1 MSNSALADPCLAV
14 VDLALAPKF
23 PLDAAA
29 AVENLAAAEEVSV
42 FPAEELAPELAL
54 GCANSPTSLASVVD
68 AGPEARVR

>member
-1 MSNSALADPCLAV
+1 MSDSALAGPCLAV

-29 AVENLAAAEEVSV
+29 AVEDLAAAEEVSV
-42 FPAEELAPELAL
+42 SPAGELAPQLAL
-54 GCANSPTSLASVVD
+54 ACASSPTSLASVVD